1 MIHLRGIMIATYHD
15 RKNIS
20 TIIPFKIQ
28 IRACRRRSAQLES
41 AAVSDWR
48 IAALGLS
55 SSRPSFQLHRRDLG
69 REAGSDRRK
78 RTRGPSPSSLRLLRA
93 RGRGTQSSAPR
104 HPLRSLLR
112 SRQRRPLATAKTAE
126 RRTKFSRRT
135 PGQRIRTPQ
144 RARMAQRRQ
153 KRRRSPGANRTFLA
167 V

>member
-1 MIHLRGIMIATYHD
+1 MGIKTLLIIQTMIHLRGIMIATYHD

-55 SSRPSFQLHRRDLG
+55 SSRPSFQLQRRGLG

-78 RTRGPSPSSLRLLRA
+78 RTRGPSPRSLRLLRA

-126 RRTKFSRRT
+126 SSDGSTFSFIIKYYLVR
-135 PGQRIRTPQ
+135 
-144 RARMAQRRQ
+144 
-153 KRRRSPGANRTFLA
+153 LWEYC
-167 V
+167 